1 MCFLCNNQEM
11 NQEKIAEVEGVNPLT
26 NMQKD
31 FDQSYGTV
39 NSHLG
44 IYQAMG
50 GATQMTRGAMAPKH
64 FEFSNF
70 FKHI

>member
-11 NQEKIAEVEGVNPLT
+11 NPEKIAELEGENPLT

-31 FDQSYGTV
+31 FDQSCGTIH
-39 NSHLG
+39 SHLG

-50 GATQMTRGAMAPKH
+50 EPHR
-64 FEFSNF
+64 
-70 FKHI
+70 